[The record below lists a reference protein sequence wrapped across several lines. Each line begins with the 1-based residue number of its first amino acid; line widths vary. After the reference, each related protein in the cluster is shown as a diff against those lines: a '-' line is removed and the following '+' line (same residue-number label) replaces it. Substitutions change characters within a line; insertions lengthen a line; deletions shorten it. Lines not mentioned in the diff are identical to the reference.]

1 MRGDNEILEN
11 LVREAQRELC
21 VSPESAQAY
30 EKEKETLLQIVN
42 DRLTKHPDLARFLG
56 ASSLQVMYDNH
67 RNHVNFMINVLKL
80 NEFAMLARMVPWVY
94 RVYHRHGFSYDYFLE
109 ELRAWQNAV
118 LARLNEKHAKE
129 INRVYDW
136 LLDHHEVMV
145 ALSSGTFIFTAPV
158 MPEWRKQKDR
168 FLSFLLDGN
177 FESCLSLSEQI
188 VREQKDVKEFYLQ
201 VVQPS
206 LYDIGTLWEE
216 GKISVAE
223 EHLATAIVGRVMASL
238 YTRIPRRVRGKKKI
252 VLTAAPN
259 EFHEVGC
266 RMVADFLEAEG
277 WDVYYLGANT
287 PQVELFRLLKKVK
300 PKVLGISVTM
310 PFNLVQVEEIVMRL
324 QREEDFQEMKIMVGG
339 IAFNLFSDLWRKL
352 GVHGWAK
359 DAETAVALVREWV
372 G

>member
-1 MRGDNEILEN
+1 MDEILEN
-11 LVREAQRELC
+11 LVREAQRELY

-42 DRLTKHPDLARFLG
+42 GRLTEHSDLARFLG
-56 ASSLQVMYDNH
+56 TSSLQVMYDNH

-109 ELRAWQNAV
+109 ELRAWQRAV
-118 LARLNEKHAKE
+118 LTRLNEKHAKE

-136 LLDHHEVMV
+136 LLDHHEIMI
-145 ALSSGTFIFTAPV
+145 ALSSGTLIFTSPV
-158 MPEWRKQKDR
+158 MPEWRKQRDR
-168 FLSFLLDGN
+168 FLSFLLDGE
-177 FESCLSLSEQI
+177 FESCLSLSKRI
-188 VREQKDVKEFYLQ
+188 VREQKNIKEFYLQ

-238 YTRIPRRVRGKKKI
+238 YTRIPRMVGGKKKI
-252 VLTAAPN
+252 VLTTAPN

-277 WDVYYLGANT
+277 WNVYYLGANT
-287 PQVELFRLLKKVK
+287 P
-300 PKVLGISVTM
+300 PSGA
-310 PFNLVQVEEIVMRL
+310 
-324 QREEDFQEMKIMVGG
+324 FQTAQKGEAESAGYFCDY
-339 IAFNLFSDLWRKL
+339 AF
-352 GVHGWAK
+352 
-359 DAETAVALVREWV
+359 
-372 G
+372 